1 MKVKTLKK
9 VIEKMSQN
17 FQEIFFIKLINI
29 EERYKNKAEIF

>member
-1 MKVKTLKK
+1 MKVKILKK